1 MVPQRYPPGT
11 LTAQEVRHMIH
22 WSVNGLAPVALTL
35 LVSAL
40 LSPIDRP
47 PEQEVNWQ
55 QTFPAGGLG
64 IINLNVL
71 NGSIAVEAWDRPEIS
86 ARAILHTD
94 PPSSSDARRQIDSI
108 RIDFRPDGSALRGE
122 VQGPRPAVDNV
133 STDFTLRVPRDL
145 ALDLRTAS
153 GAISVT
159 DVAAPISL
167 LSSNGSIAV
176 SNAPGPLTLETSN
189 GSVTVALP
197 AGAGAQLDLLTAN
210 GEVSVPGVTGA
221 SRTQLTSPLGGG
233 GPTLR
238 VRTGNGSIVVT
249 QGP

>member
-1 MVPQRYPPGT
+1 
-11 LTAQEVRHMIH
+11 MIH
-22 WSVNGLAPVALTL
+22 SSVYGLIPVALSL
-35 LVSAL
+35 LVSAV
-40 LSPIDRP
+40 LSPFEQP
-47 PEQEVNWQ
+47 PDQEPTWQ

-64 IINLNVL
+64 ILNLNVL
-71 NGSIAVEAWDRPEIS
+71 NGSIAVEAWDRPEVS
-86 ARAILHTD
+86 ARAILHAD
-94 PPSSSDARRQIDSI
+94 LSSSSEARRQIDAI

-145 ALDLRTAS
+145 TLDLRTAS

-159 DVAAPISL
+159 GVAAPISL

-176 SNAPGPLTLETSN
+176 YNSPGPLTLETSN

-197 AGAGAQLDLLTAN
+197 AGAGAQLDLLTAS
-210 GEVSVPGVTGA
+210 GEVSVPGVAGG
-221 SRTQLTSPLGGG
+221 SRTQLTNSLGGG
-233 GPTLR
+233 GPLLR
-238 VRTGNGSIVVT
+238 VRTANGNIMVA